1 MPVLNNWQAT
11 PPLVLLVGMPADS
24 YTTVDAI
31 RLYNVS
37 ERTLRRRI
45 AKGIPGATKNAEG
58 AWLLPATW
66 LEEFGLRAGGSTN
79 KSEPATSGMPID
91 MPTDKPPAVSQEERI
106 SARAIAEQTAADMA
120 KQRAEADE
128 IRERRAAA
136 REARERTN
144 NMVAGEGGTLSRAS
158 DMPPGMPATAP
169 IGTELEDL
177 RREKDAR
184 IDHLRD
190 QVADL
195 RVEMA
200 GTTVDLRYAQI
211 AEKRVTAERDR
222 ANSDLEQTR
231 SELERIRADLIEE
244 SSSRKIENATAE
256 TMINEK
262 ESEIERLR
270 TKMSE
275 LRKDLATSRGEAR
288 LKYRRQRRKDQKRA
302 AKAKRKAGE

>member
-1 MPVLNNWQAT
+1 MVTIQEAEERWEVSGRTIRRRLAKGVSGASRT
-11 PPLVLLVGMPADS
+11 PDGQWLVPTSWLDQEFRGAS
-24 YTTVDAI
+24 STIT
-31 RLYNVS
+31 VS
-37 ERTLRRRI
+37 EPVI
-45 AKGIPGATKNAEG
+45 DSVIDNP
-58 AWLLPATW
+58 
-66 LEEFGLRAGGSTN
+66 
-79 KSEPATSGMPID
+79 EPVID
-91 MPTDKPPAVSQEERI
+91 TPMTPEERK
-106 SARAIAEQTAADMA
+106 SARVIAEETAAEMA

-128 IRERRAAA
+128 IRDRRAAA
-136 REARERTN
+136 RQARE
-144 NMVAGEGGTLSRAS
+144 AGTMTPVIDMTPDMSYDTRS
-158 DMPPGMPATAP
+158 DMAAQ
-169 IGTELEDL
+169 LKARED
-177 RREKDAR
+177 R

-256 TMINEK
+256 TMINDK